1 MIKRFEGEDS
11 PILIGG
17 ESLLG
22 HIAVIDS
29 NNYIAL
35 QDDSGI
41 SNCNECV
48 LANIC
53 CKSNYNNDIIPNDV
67 RTICELESDL
77 HHHYINLNALDYDT

>member
-11 PILIGG
+11 PIIIGG

-29 NNYIAL
+29 KNYLAI
-35 QDDSGI
+35 QDDSGPN
-41 SNCNECV
+41 NCNECI
-48 LANIC
+48 LARDC
-53 CKSNYNNDIIPNDV
+53 VKCKYENDTIPDEV
-67 RTICELESDL
+67 KTICELESDL